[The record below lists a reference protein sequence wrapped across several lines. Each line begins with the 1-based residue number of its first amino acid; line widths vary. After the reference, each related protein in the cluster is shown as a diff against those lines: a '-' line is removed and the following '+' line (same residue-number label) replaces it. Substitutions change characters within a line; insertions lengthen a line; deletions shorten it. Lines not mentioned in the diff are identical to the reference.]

1 VLKKTNYKFM
11 GMEIYTD
18 DELRE
23 NEIMFLPYL
32 PENWFEMS
40 EEEKN
45 RWLGEHGAII
55 DNIGG
60 K

>member
-1 VLKKTNYKFM
+1 M

-23 NEIMFLPYL
+23 NEIVFLPCL
-32 PENWFEMS
+32 PLNWFEMS
-40 EEEKN
+40 KEEKDH
-45 RWLGEHGAII
+45 WLKEHATII
-55 DNIGG
+55 NNIGG